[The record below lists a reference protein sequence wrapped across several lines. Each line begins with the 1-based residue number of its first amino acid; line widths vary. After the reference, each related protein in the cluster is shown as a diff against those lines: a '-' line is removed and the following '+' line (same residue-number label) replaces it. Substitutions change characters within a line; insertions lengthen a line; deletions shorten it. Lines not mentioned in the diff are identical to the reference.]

1 MDIGTLFESS
11 KPIIIAT
18 CLQVYFDANKTIGDT
33 FGAVGDPAAEAH
45 VHLRHRAA

>member
-18 CLQVYFDANKTIGDT
+18 RLQVYVDTTKAIGDT
-33 FGAVGDPAAEAH
+33 FGAAGYPAAEAH
-45 VHLRHRAA
+45 LQIRHR